1 MASTIPKV
9 NQHVKSSIK
18 TLLVCMALL
27 GMAGCAQNPVNG
39 QQDFVTMSEAQ
50 EIRFGRDADADV
62 RKQYKAYESGALQE
76 YVNSVGQEIAK
87 KAHRPDLQ
95 YHFTVL
101 DTPEVN
107 AFALPGGYVYITRG
121 ILAYLNSE
129 AELAA
134 VLGHEIGH
142 VTARH
147 GVRQASATQ
156 ATGVGLAIV
165 SIFAPQID
173 SSNLGQTL
181 ASALL
186 SGYGRDHELEADRL
200 GAEYLAR
207 TEYDPQAM
215 IKVIDALK
223 HQELFDAEIA
233 RQEGRV
239 PRRYHGLFA
248 THPDNDT
255 RLQQV
260 VGESSHLAIANPRE
274 EYAKFLQQVDGLTF
288 NESGDQ
294 GVVRNNKFMH
304 AELGIT
310 LSYPQDWRVQNLPD
324 KLLAFSPKGDAVIQ
338 LKMDKQPSITPA
350 SYARRMIGTGSD
362 SRIEALDINGLP
374 AALVTAPAAMA
385 GVVYFDQNAYI
396 IQCNAKSRAA
406 FAAYRDDML
415 DTIQGFH
422 ALSEAERGQA
432 KPLIIKLI
440 TARTGDTYASL
451 ARHSPLGKAAEG
463 YLHLI
468 NGNYPQGEP
477 VPGQYVKIVE

>member
-1 MASTIPKV
+1 MR
-9 NQHVKSSIK
+9 SSIK
-18 TLLVCMALL
+18 ILLACLALL
-27 GMAGCAQNPVNG
+27 AMAGCAQNPVSG
-39 QQDFVTMSEAQ
+39 QQDFVMMSEAQ
-50 EIRFGRDADADV
+50 EIRFGGDADADV
-62 RKQYKAYESGALQE
+62 RKQYKVYESAVLQD
-76 YVNSVGQEIAK
+76 YVNSVGQKIAQHS
-87 KAHRPDLQ
+87 HRPNLQ

-101 DTPEVN
+101 DSPEVN

-147 GVRQASATQ
+147 GVRQASASQ
-156 ATGVGLAIV
+156 ATGIGMAIA
-165 SIFAPQID
+165 SIFVPQIN

-207 TEYDPQAM
+207 TEYDPHAM
-215 IKVIDALK
+215 IEVISTLK
-223 HQELFDAEIA
+223 NQELLDAEIA
-233 RQEGRV
+233 KQEGRE

-260 VGESSHLAIANPRE
+260 VGESSHLAVANPE
-274 EYAKFLQQVDGLTF
+274 EGYAKFLQQIDGLTF

-304 AELGIT
+304 IDLG
-310 LSYPQDWRVQNLPD
+310 LALKFPQSWRVQNLPD
-324 KLLAFSPKGDAVIQ
+324 KLLALSPQADAVIQ
-338 LKMDKQPSITPA
+338 LKMDESSSGTPA
-350 SYARRMIGTGSD
+350 DYARRMASFGSD
-362 SRIEALDINGLP
+362 SRVEALDINGLP
-374 AALVTAPAAMA
+374 AAIATMPEAMT
-385 GVVYFDQNAYI
+385 GVIYFNQHTFL
-396 IQCNAKSRAA
+396 IQCKAKSHAV
-406 FAAYRDDML
+406 FAAHRDDML
-415 DTIQGFH
+415 DTIHSFH
-422 ALSEAERGQA
+422 ALSGTERRQA
-432 KPLIIKLI
+432 RPLVIRLI
-440 TARTGDTYASL
+440 TARAGDTYANL
-451 ARHSPLGKAAEG
+451 AQHSPLGKAAEG
-463 YLHLI
+463 YLRLI

-477 VPGQYVKIVE
+477 VAGQYLKIVE

>member
-1 MASTIPKV
+1 MKI
-9 NQHVKSSIK
+9 
-18 TLLVCMALL
+18 LLACMALFSL
-27 GMAGCAQNPVNG
+27 AGCAQNPASG
-39 QQDFVTMSEAQ
+39 QQDFVMMSEAQ
-50 EIRFGRDADADV
+50 EVSAGRDADADV
-62 RKQYKAYESGALQE
+62 RKQYKVYESAALQD
-76 YVNSVGQEIAK
+76 YVNSVGQKIAQHS
-87 KAHRPDLQ
+87 HRPSLP

-147 GVRQASATQ
+147 SVRQASATQ
-156 ATGVGLAIV
+156 ATGIGMAIA
-165 SIFAPQID
+165 SIFVPQIN

-181 ASALL
+181 AGALL

-207 TEYDPQAM
+207 TEYDPHAM
-215 IKVIDALK
+215 IEVISALK
-223 HQELFDAEIA
+223 NQELLDAEIA
-233 RQEGRV
+233 RQEGRE

-260 VGESSHLAIANPRE
+260 VDESRHLTVANPKVG
-274 EYAKFLQQVDGLTF
+274 YAEFLQQIDGLTF

-304 AELGIT
+304 TDLGLA
-310 LSYPQDWRVQNLPD
+310 LSFPQGWRVQNLPD
-324 KLLAFSPKGDAVIQ
+324 KLLAFSPQADAVIQ
-338 LKMDKQPSITPA
+338 LKMDEPSSGGPA
-350 SYARRMIGTGSD
+350 DYARRMGGFGSA
-362 SRIEALDINGLP
+362 SQIEALDINGLP
-374 AALVTAPAAMA
+374 AALATMPATMA
-385 GVVYFDQNAYI
+385 GVIYLNQKTYI
-396 IQCNAKSRAA
+396 IQCSAKSRAA
-406 FAAYRDDML
+406 FAAHRNDML
-415 DTIQGFH
+415 DTIHSFH
-422 ALSEAERGQA
+422 ALSETERRQA
-432 KPLIIKLI
+432 RPLVIRLI
-440 TARTGDTYASL
+440 TAHAGDTYAGL
-451 ARHSPLGKAAEG
+451 AQHSPLGKAAEN
-463 YLHLI
+463 YLRLI
-468 NGNYPQGEP
+468 NENYPQGEP

>member
-1 MASTIPKV
+1 
-9 NQHVKSSIK
+9 
-18 TLLVCMALL
+18 MALL
-27 GMAGCAQNPVNG
+27 AMAGCAQNPVSG
-39 QQDFVTMSEAQ
+39 QQDFVMMSEAQ

-62 RKQYKAYESGALQE
+62 RKQYKVYESAALQD
-76 YVNSVGQEIAK
+76 YVNSVGQKIAQHS
-87 KAHRPDLQ
+87 HRTNLQ

-101 DTPEVN
+101 DSPEVN

-147 GVRQASATQ
+147 GVRQASASQ
-156 ATGVGLAIV
+156 ATGIGMAIA
-165 SIFAPQID
+165 SIFVPQIN

-207 TEYDPQAM
+207 TEYDPHAM
-215 IKVIDALK
+215 IEVISTLK
-223 HQELFDAEIA
+223 NQELLDAEIA
-233 RQEGRV
+233 KQEGRE

-260 VGESSHLAIANPRE
+260 VGESSHLAVANPKV
-274 EYAKFLQQVDGLTF
+274 EYTKFLQQIDGLTF

-304 AELGIT
+304 VELGIA
-310 LSYPQDWRVQNLPD
+310 LSFPEDWRVQNLPD
-324 KLLAFSPKGDAVIQ
+324 KLIAVSQQGDAIIQ
-338 LKMDKQPSITPA
+338 LQMDKQPSGTPA
-350 SYARRMIGTGSD
+350 SYARRMAGFGSD

-374 AALVTAPAAMA
+374 AAIATMPAAMA
-385 GVVYFDQNAYI
+385 GMIYFDQRAFI
-396 IQCNAKSRAA
+396 IQCKAKSHEA
-406 FAAYRDDML
+406 FNAYRHNML
-415 DTIQGFH
+415 DTLHSFH
-422 ALSEAERGQA
+422 ELSETERRQA
-432 KPLIIKLI
+432 RPLIIRLI
-440 TARTGDTYASL
+440 TARAGDTYANL
-451 ARHSPLGKAAEG
+451 AQHSPLGKAAEN
-463 YLHLI
+463 YLRLI
-468 NGNYPQGEP
+468 NGSYPQGEP
-477 VPGQYVKIVE
+477 APGQYIKIVE